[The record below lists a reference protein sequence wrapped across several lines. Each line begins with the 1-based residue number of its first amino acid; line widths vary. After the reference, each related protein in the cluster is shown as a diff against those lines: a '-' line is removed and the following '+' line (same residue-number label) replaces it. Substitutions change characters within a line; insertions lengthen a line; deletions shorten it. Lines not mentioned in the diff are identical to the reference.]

1 MIMCGSGRLAAAR
14 AVLLAACA
22 MGLMAAQPSLAQEA
36 AGTPPAPT
44 WTINCSG
51 DASQAKLA
59 CTLTQT
65 LIMKDKGQRV
75 LTAVVTNN
83 DGKPLLNLGLP
94 HGLSLAKGVDIW
106 IDEAARQ
113 NFPIVTADQKGSY
126 AIVALKETFINA
138 MKQGKLLNVAVTA
151 FAGNEI
157 ILQLSLNGFS
167 AGFARL

>member
-1 MIMCGSGRLAAAR
+1 MIIWNSGRLAGVR
-14 AVLLAACA
+14 AVLLAVCV
-22 MGLMAAQPSLAQEA
+22 MGLITVRPSLAQDA
-36 AGTPPAPT
+36 AETPPAPT
-44 WTINCSG
+44 WTVNCSG
-51 DASQAKLA
+51 DATQAKLA

-94 HGLSLAKGVDIW
+94 HGLNLSKGVDLW

-126 AIVALKETFINA
+126 AIIALKDTFIA
-138 MKQGKLLNVAVTA
+138 ALKQGKLLNVAVTA

-157 ILQLSLNGFS
+157 ILQLSLSGFS